1 MRDKMSLM
9 DYYNN
14 YYFGYADLPDLEP
27 FGTGLDFLGAQT
39 NNMKSKKLIKL
50 LDTSGKDEILQFCYG
65 FRLYREYLC

>member
-1 MRDKMSLM
+1 MRDKMSLR

-14 YYFGYADLPDLEP
+14 YYFGYADLSDLEP

-50 LDTSGKDEILQFCYG
+50 LYTSGKDEILQFCYG